1 MPLIDLRL
9 SLDLDP
15 QQPQPEVRA
24 FIDLQ
29 PNLGLSSEME
39 LPLRKRGKR
48 DWVGSFALGEGQACY
63 FLYRVALAAH
73 AGASWELVF
82 RERKSGVELLADSD
96 TFEIAKCWLVGSCEG
111 PRRPQRTASPQTAFD
126 SARGATACRLLRP
139 AAGFSPARH
148 LALQRLE
155 PAQHGEPQHDGAR
168 DASQQQRLFVLG
180 ELSDQR
186 VGAIDERLRKPE
198 RDNRGV

>member
-9 SLDLDP
+9 SLEVDP
-15 QQPQPEVRA
+15 EHQAEVRA

-29 PNLGLSSEME
+29 PHLGLSSEME
-39 LPLRKRGKR
+39 LPLRRRGKNE
-48 DWVGSFALGEGQACY
+48 WVGTFAMGEEQPCY

-73 AGASWELVF
+73 AGASWELVV
-82 RERKSGVELLADSD
+82 RERKSGVKLLADSD

-111 PRRPQRTASPQTAFD
+111 PKRPQVNPSPAAFD

-155 PAQHGEPQHDGAR
+155 PAKNGEPEHDGAR
-168 DASQQQRLFVLG
+168 DAAEQQRLFVLG

-186 VGAIDERLRKPE
+186 IGAIDERLRKPE